1 MNSKKL
7 LITLTLILLGIL
19 SYNFMNRKPPETE
32 KINATGTVKRFL
44 DFESKFVES
53 RHVDIWLPP
62 SYSENSDKRFP
73 VIFMHDGQN
82 LFDPEK
88 SFIGVDWGIDETM
101 TELSQKENLE
111 AIVVGIWNS
120 PKRYPEYMPQ
130 RPIENLGEEEKEEFM
145 EKYGSEWISDS
156 YLKFIVEELKPFVDS
171 TFQTL
176 PNRENTFVMGS
187 SMGGLISLYA
197 ICEFPEVFGGAGCIS
212 THWVVWDGLVLDYI
226 KNHLPNPETHKIY
239 FDYGTET
246 LDAQYEPYQ
255 LKADELMEKAGFEQ
269 DKNWITKKFKGHEHS
284 ERAWRKRVNIPL
296 KFLLGE
302 NKF

>member
-7 LITLTLILLGIL
+7 LLTLTLILFVIL

-32 KINATGTVKRFL
+32 EINATGTVKRFL
-44 DFESKFVES
+44 NFESKFVES
-53 RHVDIWLPP
+53 RHVDIWFPP
-62 SYSENSDKRFP
+62 SYSENPEKRFP

-101 TELSQKENLE
+101 TELSEKENLE
-111 AIVVGIWNS
+111 AIIVGIWNS

-130 RPIENLGEEEKEEFM
+130 KPIENLGEEEKEEFM

-176 PNRENTFVMGS
+176 PNRENTFVIGS

-212 THWVVWDGLVLDYI
+212 THWVVWDGLVLDYV
-226 KNHLPNPETHKIY
+226 KNHLPSPKTHKIY

-246 LDAQYEPYQ
+246 LDAEYEPYQ
-255 LKADELMEKAGFEQ
+255 LKADELMKKAGFER
-269 DKNWITKKFKGHEHS
+269 DKNWITKKFEGHEHS

-296 KFLLGE
+296 KFLLT
-302 NKF
+302 N